1 MKEREF
7 VARLLRIHL
16 EGVLARIEDACR
28 VYDEYGEHIPPTVF
42 TDLIRAKNEIKSALA
57 SLAPTPASPS
67 ETDV

>member
-1 MKEREF
+1 VKEVNF

-16 EGVLARIEDACR
+16 EGALARIEDACR
-28 VYDEYGEHIPPTVF
+28 VYDEYGDQVPPVVL

-57 SLAPTPASPS
+57 ALLPAPASPS